1 MAAPA
6 QPSTVGSTEW
16 QRQGLCRAGDSSV
29 FFPPGHFEHKPER
42 EDREARAKTIC
53 ARCPVRQECLA
64 WALATREPHGVWGGC
79 SESERRQLLLG
90 KRFAS

>member
-6 QPSTVGSTEW
+6 QPPTTWSTEW

-29 FFPPGHFEHKPER
+29 FFPPAHFERKPAR
-42 EDREARAKTIC
+42 EAREARAKTIC
-53 ARCPVRQECLA
+53 ARCPVREECLS
-64 WALATREPHGVWGGC
+64 WALAIREPHGVWGGR
-79 SESERRQLLLG
+79 SESERKQLLLG

>member
-6 QPSTVGSTEW
+6 QPPTTWSTEW

-29 FFPPGHFEHKPER
+29 FFPPAHFERKPER
-42 EDREARAKTIC
+42 ESREARAKTIC
-53 ARCPVRQECLA
+53 ARCPVREECLS
-64 WALATREPHGVWGGC
+64 WALAIREPHGVWGGR
-79 SESERRQLLLG
+79 SESERKQLLLG